1 MGVKN
6 DRKKF
11 EFTRVIIIILPIL
24 KHPSEVIAFFFRLPF
39 CIKATTWK
47 INKYTT
53 FTNYIIVKKISWNQ
67 YSSIVGNNMLRKYQ
81 STKFVIVI
89 IGINQMN
96 NKLRIGS
103 KCFEEI
109 SATSSGFV
117 FDPRTSKMFFVP
129 SVSTFRIVQRIWC

>member
-1 MGVKN
+1 MTEN
-6 DRKKF
+6 DLNFK
-11 EFTRVIIIILPIL
+11 FTRVIIIILPIL

-39 CIKATTWK
+39 CIKAITWK
-47 INKYTT
+47 IDKYTI
-53 FTNYIIVKKISWNQ
+53 FINYIIVKKNSWNQ

-89 IGINQMN
+89 IGINQMY

-109 SATSSGFV
+109 SATSSRFA
-117 FDPRTSKMFFVP
+117 FDPWTSKMFFVP
-129 SVSTFRIVQRIWC
+129 SVSAFRFIQWIWC